1 MCDLKTQDIRM
12 GRWHGN
18 LHKFSQQPFWV
29 NWLCFR
35 IGWSPPRL
43 LKLDE
48 FWLLSVRMSHT
59 HDLMML
65 WIIIR
70 FKMLF
75 LVCIIDLM
83 IKVKCLVWIGAIPNL
98 RFWFTGSHSPLFE
111 RLQPKYRK
119 MQVEIQYYRFAGEW
133 SNIMHTVCHSGNRLL
148 DLESEYFVYAHT
160 SHQSFVWIITCMACV
175 HCRDQLSLLFIENE
189 SLWFYGI
196 TLVFTK

>member
-1 MCDLKTQDIRM
+1 M
-12 GRWHGN
+12 GRFDD
-18 LHKFSQQPFWV
+18 LSPAESPEIPRSCVISRHKTSEWDGGTEIYTSSLNNRFEVLSTTVFSQQPFWV

-119 MQVEIQYYRFAGEW
+119 MQVEIQW
-133 SNIMHTVCHSGNRLL
+133 SNITDLQGNDRILCIL
-148 DLESEYFVYAHT
+148 YVIVVTDY
-160 SHQSFVWIITCMACV
+160 WI
-175 HCRDQLSLLFIENE
+175 
-189 SLWFYGI
+189 
-196 TLVFTK
+196 